1 MCFCICIVSA
11 VFWAFGTVG
20 PGPVAKLKQHSRLH
34 KVSQTRKPT
43 ANRHEK
49 IQYERSMIT
58 DDDVAQFAACQTKA
72 AEVCTL
78 WLIVT
83 HVVVICYCCCL
94 PCQKLHQLSCIEI
107 SYENVLIVTLY

>member
-1 MCFCICIVSA
+1 VSA

-78 WLIVT
+78 WLIVS
-83 HVVVICYCCCL
+83 CCDML
-94 PCQKLHQLSCIEI
+94 LLLSPMSKVASVE
-107 SYENVLIVTLY
+107 LQ